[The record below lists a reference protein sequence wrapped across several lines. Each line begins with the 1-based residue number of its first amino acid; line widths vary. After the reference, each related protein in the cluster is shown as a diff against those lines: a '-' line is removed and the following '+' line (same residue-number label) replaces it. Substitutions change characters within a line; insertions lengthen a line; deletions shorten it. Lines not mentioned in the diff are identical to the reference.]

1 MYTFEDDHE
10 TSSRYKRSLYNAAN
24 PSGQVPLDDDQFRT
38 VPDDHNDHNIATL
51 PAGSID
57 IPGTQIESGPPAHTP
72 RAARAAL
79 IIACIGV
86 FLTAMDQTVVVTALP
101 QVITDL
107 HIPLTQLD
115 HAAWIISAYLLGF
128 VVAMPLMGRVSD
140 IYGRRR
146 IFLLCL
152 IIFGVGSILCGIAPI
167 LGQRFPLTFLAPLH
181 IDTSSPGL
189 IWLISARVMQAIGG
203 GAVVP
208 VAMAIASDVYSL
220 KKRAL
225 ALGIIG
231 AVTEAGG
238 AIGPLY
244 GALVVEHW
252 GWQYIFYLNV
262 PLVAALFIAACFFIP
277 KGTRLHEGI
286 DWLGAIFLALALTC
300 LSLGLAQQGTSLGPA
315 AANTSTPQ
323 NNPLAL
329 VLAFVF
335 LLAFILTERKV
346 RWPVIDLQ
354 LFKRFTFSASALVS
368 LLVGAAL
375 IIAMA
380 DIPIYVDT
388 VLQGSVLDSGLALLR
403 LTVMIPIGALLGGWL
418 SSRISSRLTAIIGL
432 LFTAA
437 GFYLMSHWPQQVDW
451 TQMTVATLTA
461 GFGFGLVIAPIG
473 TSAINAVRATQ
484 IGMSTAIIT
493 ALRMIGMILGLAALT
508 SWALAYFQELLIA
521 YPKSSQAS
529 SGNPLAGYAN
539 YAIQSAHTVYCT
551 VFFITAIL
559 SLIAIVPALFLSGR
573 AAPVLDAGVDI
584 HDLPT
589 APIARI
595 ATQTMIADTASAAQR
610 RKITTLILATLLI
623 ISGSMATYL
632 IGSDLTT
639 KQTDAAGTANAP
651 RTIELSL
658 SKAALTSVFATQLGK
673 QQTVIKNLSVTPVA
687 HDGLTIN
694 FNVPIQFGAIQRT
707 LPVELD
713 STMYLD
719 KQQNM
724 QLNIQHFKR
733 DGIDAGTTNAKSMQ
747 VALNQMLTTVV
758 MPSIHQ
764 QLKGVKI
771 VGVQTSKSIVCGK
784 GAETFVLQIQATNID
799 GVAAQSLPSPICF
812 NDTLDLN
819 NLIPK

>member
-24 PSGQVPLDDDQFRT
+24 PAGQLPLDNDQAKAVTDLHNTPTRPEGLT
-38 VPDDHNDHNIATL
+38 RSSEVPVA
-51 PAGSID
+51 PPP
-57 IPGTQIESGPPAHTP
+57 PGFTP

-86 FLTAMDQTVVVTALP
+86 FLTALDQTVVVTALP

-107 HIPLTQLD
+107 NIPITQLD

-152 IIFGVGSILCGIAPI
+152 AIFGLGSVFCGIAPI
-167 LGQRFPLTFLAPLH
+167 LGRTMPLTFLAPLH

-189 IWLISARVMQAIGG
+189 IWLISARVVQAIGG

-208 VAMAIASDVYSL
+208 VAMAIASDVYNL
-220 KKRAL
+220 KQRAL

-244 GALVVEHW
+244 GALIVEHW

-262 PLVAALFIAACFFIP
+262 PLVGALFIAACFFIP
-277 KGTRLHEGI
+277 KGNRLREGI
-286 DWLGAIFLALALTC
+286 DWLGALLLALSLTC
-300 LSLGLAQQGTSLGPA
+300 LSLGLAQQGTSLGPS
-315 AANTSTPQ
+315 AANSSAPQ

-329 VLAFVF
+329 VLALVF
-335 LLAFILTERKV
+335 LLAFILIERKV
-346 RWPVIDLQ
+346 RWPVVDLQ
-354 LFKRFTFSASALVS
+354 LFKRFTFSAAALVS

-403 LTVMIPIGALLGGWL
+403 LTVMIPIGAIIGGWL

-437 GFYLMSHWPQQVDW
+437 GFYLMSRWPQHVDW
-451 TQMTVATLTA
+451 YQMTVATLTA

-508 SWALAYFQELLIA
+508 AWALAYFQELLQA
-521 YPKSSQAS
+521 YPTSSLAS
-529 SGNPLAGYAN
+529 SGNPLTGYAN

-551 VFFITAIL
+551 VFFISAIF
-559 SLIAIVPALFLSGR
+559 SLIAIIPAIFLWGR
-573 AAPVLDAGVDI
+573 AVPELETEIYD
-584 HDLPT
+584 HPT
-589 APIARI
+589 IPISSR
-595 ATQTMIADTASAAQR
+595 ATQTGIADTTSRQ
-610 RKITTLILATLLI
+610 KTTTIILVALLI

-632 IGSDLTT
+632 IGIGLTT
-639 KQTDAAGTANAP
+639 KQASANVNASP
-651 RTIELSL
+651 LRTIDLSL
-658 SKAALTSVFATQLGK
+658 SKTALTSVFAAQLGK
-673 QQTVIKNLSVTPVA
+673 QQGFIKNLAVTPVD
-687 HDGLTIN
+687 HDGLNIT
-694 FNVPIQFGAIQRT
+694 FNIPIQFSGIQRT
-707 LPVELD
+707 LPIELD

-724 QLNIQHFKR
+724 QLHVQQLKR
-733 DGIDAGTTNAKSMQ
+733 DGIDAGASTANSMQ
-747 VALNQMLTTVV
+747 TALNQMLITSI
-758 MPSIHQ
+758 MPAIHQ

-771 VGVQTSKSIVCGK
+771 VGVHTSKSIACGK
-784 GAETFVLQIQATNID
+784 GAETFVLQIQATIIA
-799 GVAAQSLPSPICF
+799 GISAKSLPSPICF

-819 NLIPK
+819 NILAK